1 MSNQACTCIYRNPHQ
16 QRKDS
21 CLTCFVDACED
32 GSAPA
37 TVTCHVRTG
46 HGIQF
51 LPQYSFMPQTKK
63 LRISQKHLMRAIF
76 MQIWQ
81 LEVIFD
87 SWLKN
92 KYIIW
97 QAWNYIS
104 MQLWFRP
111 VLIGINR
118 FCSLR
123 ELQTNDCECWYA
135 RWVLHRDYRYMQN
148 PLNFGAWTIC
158 QHLYILIDQIVS
170 NEWIPRYTLRLYRGT
185 VPVQLYACPTSA

>member
-1 MSNQACTCIYRNPHQ
+1 MQVRGKTRWCFSVILAFSKSLHESCRLLAFYSAADFFLFTGGLPRF
-16 QRKDS
+16 DS
-21 CLTCFVDACED
+21 
-32 GSAPA
+32 
-37 TVTCHVRTG
+37 TG

-76 MQIWQ
+76 MQNWQ

-92 KYIIW
+92 RYIIW

-111 VLIGINR
+111 VLIGIDG
-118 FCSLR
+118 FCGVR
-123 ELQTNDCECWYA
+123 ELQTNDCESWYA
-135 RWVLHRDYRYMQN
+135 RWVLQKDYKYMQN
-148 PLNFGAWTIC
+148 PLNFG
-158 QHLYILIDQIVS
+158 S
-170 NEWIPRYTLRLYRGT
+170 
-185 VPVQLYACPTSA
+185 

>member
-1 MSNQACTCIYRNPHQ
+1 M
-16 QRKDS
+16 
-21 CLTCFVDACED
+21 
-32 GSAPA
+32 
-37 TVTCHVRTG
+37 
-46 HGIQF
+46 
-51 LPQYSFMPQTKK
+51 PQYSFMPETKK
-63 LRISQKHLMRAIF
+63 LRITQKHLMRAIF

-111 VLIGINR
+111 VLIGIDR

-158 QHLYILIDQIVS
+158 QHLYV
-170 NEWIPRYTLRLYRGT
+170 GCA
-185 VPVQLYACPTSA
+185 VPVNALSSRAAADLLLTRGVKLLVECSNLLPVDLCLCSRWCKW

>member
-1 MSNQACTCIYRNPHQ
+1 MQP
-16 QRKDS
+16 
-21 CLTCFVDACED
+21 
-32 GSAPA
+32 
-37 TVTCHVRTG
+37 TG

-63 LRISQKHLMRAIF
+63 LRISQKHLSAIF
-76 MQIWQ
+76 MQNWQ

-92 KYIIW
+92 RYIIW

-111 VLIGINR
+111 VLIGIDP

-148 PLNFGAWTIC
+148 PLNFGAETVSHDLYDTSVQLPIHVFTIC
-158 QHLYILIDQIVS
+158 LLGMIYF
-170 NEWIPRYTLRLYRGT
+170 GT
-185 VPVQLYACPTSA
+185 YQVIAKIT

>member
-1 MSNQACTCIYRNPHQ
+1 M
-16 QRKDS
+16 
-21 CLTCFVDACED
+21 LTEKFD
-32 GSAPA
+32 
-37 TVTCHVRTG
+37 TVQFLLSGPSGPGETGTG

-63 LRISQKHLMRAIF
+63 LRISQKHWMRAIF
-76 MQIWQ
+76 MQNWQ

-92 KYIIW
+92 RYIIW

-111 VLIGINR
+111 VLIGIDR

-135 RWVLHRDYRYMQN
+135 RWVLHRDYKYMQN
-148 PLNFGAWTIC
+148 TSILHTRYLSVQIC
-158 QHLYILIDQIVS
+158 TS
-170 NEWIPRYTLRLYRGT
+170 
-185 VPVQLYACPTSA
+185 TSAPRVVPLQPTAVQVW